1 MKTFRDILVW
11 QKAMSFV
18 TQLYKISSAFPHEE
32 QYGLTCQIRRCA
44 VSVPS
49 NIAEGFGR
57 RSSND
62 FKRFLQI
69 AMGSLFEL
77 QTQFE
82 IAKNLNFMNQMEFE
96 EGYKNL
102 REIEIMLSSFIKSIK

>member
-11 QKAMSFV
+11 QKAMNFV
-18 TQLYKISSAFPHEE
+18 TQLYKISNAFPKEE
-32 QYGLTCQIRRCA
+32 QYGLTSQIRRCA

-62 FKRFLQI
+62 FKRFLRI

-82 IAKNLNFMNQMEFE
+82 IAKNLNFINQNEFE
-96 EGYKNL
+96 EGYSDL